1 MLSVIIP
8 ALNEQHRVIESALEI
23 IRAINSIGY
32 KYEIIFVNDGSTDS
46 TYEKMLKFAEDN
58 ENVIIVNNIKNL
70 GLGAAYKAGLS
81 RASGDYI
88 TWVPSDLSHK
98 EYSVIDA
105 YKAIGQEDMII
116 PIPKN
121 PHVRSITRRI
131 ISFTYTFII
140 NIISGNNIPYYNG
153 LSVHKRDILKKINI
167 DTTGFGFQAEII
179 IKLLNKGASYKLV
192 DTYIEERLDGG
203 SKAFALKNFFEV
215 VKTIKNIFL
224 KKY

>member
-8 ALNEQHRVIESALEI
+8 ALNEQLRVVESAQEI
-23 IRAINSIGY
+23 IKAINSIGY

-46 TYEKMLKFAEDN
+46 TYEKMLNFAEGN
-58 ENVIIVNNIKNL
+58 ENIIIVNNGSNL

-98 EYSVIDA
+98 EYSLIDT

-121 PHVRSITRRI
+121 PHVRSITRRA
-131 ISFTYTFII
+131 ISLTYTFII

-179 IKLLNKGASYKLV
+179 VKLLNKGASYKLV